1 MCPHTT
7 TMCVFTPV
15 PTVSS
20 CFSIFFC
27 PSVESVGVLSG
38 FQPTNRLGGRMV
50 DDPTSFPPVEPH
62 TYTKKNSLLSDDEI
76 DMVVTLRMNRDFM
89 AEYHVRVRKKSCK
102 QANRL
107 ILWGRGTDI
116 FFLNFFVFCFSITF
130 FLSFFSL
137 ERPPLLREWYAWN
150 LLGHGC
156 VTRSSWQGHSS
167 VVPWHTQSTRV
178 SSPDTHSRPADMG
191 A

>member
-1 MCPHTT
+1 
-7 TMCVFTPV
+7 
-15 PTVSS
+15 
-20 CFSIFFC
+20 
-27 PSVESVGVLSG
+27 
-38 FQPTNRLGGRMV
+38 MV

-130 FLSFFSL
+130 FLSFFFFGKATPSQRMICL
-137 ERPPLLREWYAWN
+137 E
-150 LLGHGC
+150 
-156 VTRSSWQGHSS
+156 SSRTW
-167 VVPWHTQSTRV
+167 VR
-178 SSPDTHSRPADMG
+178 DT
-191 A
+191 